1 MCGVVGIYSKDKD
14 ISKQLYYALY
24 SIQHRGQESCGMAV
38 SNGEE
43 INYYKDMGLV
53 GDVFTPKKLEKLQG
67 NMGVAHVRYS
77 TAGGSNFANCQPLV
91 GSVRKRRLALAHNGN
106 LVNDQTLRD
115 MLEEDGHM
123 FTSNTDTEVILYIL
137 ARYFKGNIVESLK
150 LTMDYIKGA
159 YSLVIINNDELIG
172 VRDPNGFRPLKL
184 GRINEEYILAS
195 EDCAIDIL
203 GGEVI
208 RDIEPG
214 EIVVIKDGEL
224 KSYNFNENYKSMKKS
239 CIFEHIYFA
248 RNDATIDGVNAYEF
262 RVKSGEILAS
272 EDNHID
278 ADMVVPVPDSGWPGA
293 IGYANASG
301 IRITEALVKNR
312 YVGRT
317 FIKPTQEEREL
328 GVKIKLNPLSRIIDG
343 KSIVLVDDSIVRGT
357 TSRLLVK
364 SLREAGAR
372 EIHLRITSPPVTH
385 SCFYGIDTPNRSN
398 LIAANMTV
406 EEMRDYI
413 GCDSLE
419 FLNID
424 KMLDAVEEP
433 FNFCKACF
441 DGDYPVKKIDK
452 EDVMSC

>member
-14 ISKQLYYALY
+14 ISKQLYYSLY
-24 SIQHRGQESCGMAV
+24 SMQHRGQESCGMAV
-38 SNGEE
+38 SNGQE
-43 INYYKDMGLV
+43 IKYYKDMGLV
-53 GDVFTPKKLEKLQG
+53 GDVFTPKKIEQLEG
-67 NMGVAHVRYS
+67 NMGIAHVRYS

-106 LVNDQTLRD
+106 LVNAQTLKD
-115 MLEEDGHM
+115 MLEEDGYM
-123 FTSNTDTEVILYIL
+123 FTSNSDTEVILYIL
-137 ARYFKGNIVESLK
+137 ARYYKGNIVESLK

-159 YSLVIINNDELIG
+159 YSLVIMNDDELIG
-172 VRDPNGFRPLKL
+172 VRDPLGFRPLIL
-184 GRINEEYILAS
+184 GKKDDKYILAS
-195 EDCAIDIL
+195 ENSAIDIL

-224 KSYNFNENYKSMKKS
+224 KSYNFSNNYKSMKKS

-248 RNDATIDGVNAYEF
+248 RNDATIDDVNAYEF
-262 RVKSGEILAS
+262 RVKSGEILAKD
-272 EDNHID
+272 DNIN

-293 IGYANASG
+293 IGYANASKLQ
-301 IRITEALVKNR
+301 ISEALVKNR

-328 GVKIKLNPLSRIIDG
+328 GVKIKLNPLSRIIEG

-364 SLREAGAR
+364 SLREAGAK
-372 EIHLRITSPPVTH
+372 EIHLRITSPPVKY
-385 SCFYGIDTPNRSN
+385 SCYYGIDTPNRAN
-398 LIAANMTV
+398 LIAANKTV
-406 EEMRDYI
+406 EEMAAYI
-413 GCDSLE
+413 GCDSLK
-419 FLNID
+419 FLEIEG
-424 KMLDAVEEP
+424 MLGAVDEP

-452 EDVMSC
+452 EEII